1 MIGVSFKTKAIKIIH
16 DNLESTYSLL
26 QANNERI
33 RCMNKRY
40 MKRKMNKAII
50 RKSLLVNFKL
60 VKTCLMSIRAMSLV
74 LISVS
79 HEIPKLT
86 NEFTGATCAQSY
98 Q

>member
-1 MIGVSFKTKAIKIIH
+1 MIGVSSKTKAIKIIH
-16 DNLESTYSLL
+16 DNLEITYSLL

-86 NEFTGATCAQSY
+86 YEFTGATCAQSY

>member
-16 DNLESTYSLL
+16 DNLEITYSLL

-50 RKSLLVNFKL
+50 RKSLTIKLQAGKNMLNVN
-60 VKTCLMSIRAMSLV
+60 
-74 LISVS
+74 
-79 HEIPKLT
+79 
-86 NEFTGATCAQSY
+86 
-98 Q
+98 